1 MIFFHFG
8 EMDWY
13 KYFFNNRGEK
23 MATFKG
29 FAMKRIGE
37 TGWVE
42 KEVPKCGPLDAIIKP
57 TCVSPCT
64 SDIHTVWEGAIGDRR
79 DMILGHEAVGEV
91 VEVGCAVTKF
101 KPGDKVIVPAIT
113 PDWDDE
119 AAQRGFPSQTTEPLG
134 GWKFSN
140 FKDGVFGERFH
151 VNMAD
156 ANLLHMPEGLSDEA
170 ATMLTDM
177 WTTGMMGSENAN
189 IPLGGTVLVIGIGA
203 VGLSAIA
210 GAALLGAGRLFAA
223 GTRPISVEVAKKYGA
238 TDIINYREGPIDEQ
252 VRELTDGAGVD
263 SVIIAGGNLETTWG
277 EAVRSTKAGGTISNV
292 NYLSGADNVLI
303 PREDWGC
310 GMSNINI
317 ANGLCPG
324 GSVRMQRLADLAL
337 VGRQDPELLVTHKF
351 KGLEK
356 IEDAL
361 YLMKEKPKDLIK
373 PVVLLDLD

>member
-1 MIFFHFG
+1 
-8 EMDWY
+8 
-13 KYFFNNRGEK
+13 

-29 FAMKRIGE
+29 FAMKKIGE

-42 KEVPKCGPLDAIIKP
+42 KEVPECGPMDAIIKP

-64 SDIHTVWEGAIGDRR
+64 SDIHTVWEGAIGERT

-91 VEVGCAVTKF
+91 VEVGSLVTKF

-119 AAQRGFPSQTTEPLG
+119 
-134 GWKFSN
+134 
-140 FKDGVFGERFH
+140 ERFH

-156 ANLLHMPEGLSDEA
+156 ANLALLPDGLSDEGA
-170 ATMLTDM
+170 CMLVDM
-177 WTTGMMGSENAN
+177 WSTGMMGSENAN
-189 IPLGGTVLVIGIGA
+189 IPLGGSVLVIGIGA

-210 GAALLGAGRLFAA
+210 GAKLLGAGRLFAA

-238 TDIINYREGPIDEQ
+238 TDIINYREGAIDEQ

-263 SVIIAGGNLETTWG
+263 SVIIAGGNLENTWK
-277 EAVRSTKAGGTISNV
+277 EAIASAKAGGTVSNV

-303 PREDWGC
+303 PRVEWGC

-317 ANGLCPG
+317 TNGLCPG
-324 GSVRMQRLADLAL
+324 GAVRMERLADLAL
-337 VGRQDPELLVTHKF
+337 MGRQDPELLVTHKF
-351 KGLEK
+351 EGLEK

-373 PVVLLDLD
+373 PVVKLDLD

>member
-1 MIFFHFG
+1 
-8 EMDWY
+8 MDWY

-223 GTRPISVEVAKKYGA
+223 GTRPISVEVTKKYGA

>member
-1 MIFFHFG
+1 
-8 EMDWY
+8 
-13 KYFFNNRGEK
+13 

-29 FAMKRIGE
+29 FAMKKIGE

-42 KEVPKCGPLDAIIKP
+42 KEVPECGPMDAIVRP

-64 SDIHTVWEGAIGDRR
+64 SDIHTVWEGAIGERT
-79 DMILGHEAVGEV
+79 DMVLGHEAVGV
-91 VEVGCAVTKF
+91 VEEVGSLVQNIKV
-101 KPGDKVIVPAIT
+101 GDKVIVPAIT

-119 AAQRGFPSQTTEPLG
+119 AAQRGYPSQTTEPL
-134 GWKFSN
+134 SN

-156 ANLLHMPEGLSDEA
+156 ANLALMPEGLSDEA
-170 ATMLTDM
+170 AVMLVDM
-177 WTTGMMGSENAN
+177 WSTGMMGSENAN
-189 IPLGGTVLVIGIGA
+189 IPLGGSVLVIGIGA

-210 GAALLGAGRLFAA
+210 GAAILGAGEIYAA

-238 TDIINYREGPIDEQ
+238 TDIINYREGAIDEQ

-263 SVIIAGGNLETTWG
+263 SVIVAGGNLENTWK
-277 EAVRSTKAGGTISNV
+277 EAIASAKAGGTVSNV

-303 PREDWGC
+303 PRVEWGC

-317 ANGLCPG
+317 TNG
-324 GSVRMQRLADLAL
+324 
-337 VGRQDPELLVTHKF
+337 THKF
-351 KGLEK
+351 NGIDK

-361 YLMKEKPKDLIK
+361 YLMKDKPKDLIK
-373 PVVLLDLD
+373 PVVILDDIE